1 MIELTSDTD
10 LRRAWPVLAELRS
23 HLDKHAYMQLLGT
36 MRSEGYRL
44 FALDDG
50 AGITALA
57 GVGIGTNFYYG
68 KYLWVYDLVTTEAER
83 SSGRGASLM
92 RDLENFARTE
102 GCDTI
107 ALASGLHRKDA
118 HRFYEDRL
126 GYERASYTFRK
137 TLGESSEG

>member
-10 LRRAWPVLAELRS
+10 LRRAWLVLAELRS
-23 HLDKHAYMQLLGT
+23 HLDEDAYMELLDT
-36 MRSEGYRL
+36 MRSDGYRM

-50 AGITALA
+50 GDIKALA

-107 ALASGLHRKDA
+107 ALSSALHRKDA
-118 HRFYEDRL
+118 HRFYEERL
-126 GYERASYTFRK
+126 GYERASYTFHK
-137 TLGESSEG
+137 TLG